1 MGVKDVDVIKSHPAK
16 ALIEA
21 GQQIFSGAPDAVR
34 PGPHVVAGLAG
45 DHQLVA
51 VPGQIRL
58 QNASEVFFGGAVR
71 RAIVVRQVEMSDAQV
86 EGAADYRALRLE
98 RAVMTEVLPEAKRDG
113 GQEQAT
119 PSGSAVRHP
128 CVAVAVLHHVHAFV
142 VCDAASISLHQYL
155 ALWGWASC
163 AIG

>member
-1 MGVKDVDVIKSHPAK
+1 PRRVKDVGILQSRPAT

-58 QNASEVFFGGAVR
+58 QDPSEVFFGGAVR
-71 RAIVVRQVEMSDAQV
+71 RAIVVRQVEMRDAQV
-86 EGAADYRALRLE
+86 EGAADYRAQGLE
-98 RAVMTEVLPEAKRDG
+98 RAVMTEVLPEAERDG
-113 GQEQAT
+113 
-119 PSGSAVRHP
+119 R
-128 CVAVAVLHHVHAFV
+128 
-142 VCDAASISLHQYL
+142 
-155 ALWGWASC
+155 
-163 AIG
+163 